1 MYLKF
6 GVPKVLRVKHALGT
20 LGTSHFRHFSI
31 YLSQFFNIML
41 IRIYNENPN
50 PKQIRQIVDLLDEG
64 GIIIYPTDTVYAMG
78 CDILAT
84 KSIEKIAR
92 FKGLN
97 PKNPELSLIFH
108 DMSQLSE
115 YTIIRDNTIFKLL
128 KRNLPGP
135 FTFIVQANNQIPK
148 LFKNK
153 KKTVGIRIPDN
164 NIVLELVRELGRP
177 IITKSIHDPDEVIEY
192 TTDPELIYEKYGD
205 FTDTVI
211 DGGFGRNEA
220 STIVDCTGEEIQIL
234 RQGLGILEL

>member
-1 MYLKF
+1 ML
-6 GVPKVLRVKHALGT
+6 VK
-20 LGTSHFRHFSI
+20 I
-31 YLSQFFNIML
+31 YP
-41 IRIYNENPN
+41 ENPN
-50 PKQIRQIVDLLDEG
+50 QKHIRQIVDLLEAG

-78 CDILAT
+78 CDIKAN

-97 PKNPELSLIFH
+97 PQNPDLSLIFH

-135 FTFIVQANNQIPK
+135 FTFIVQANNQIPRM
-148 LFKNK
+148 FKNK

-164 NIVLELVRELGRP
+164 SIVLELVRELGRP
-177 IITKSIHDPDEVIEY
+177 IITTSIHDPDEIIEY
-192 TTDPELIYEKYGD
+192 TTDPELINEKYREFAD
-205 FTDTVI
+205 IVI
-211 DGGFGRNEA
+211 DGGYGKNEA
-220 STIVDCTGEEIQIL
+220 STIVDCTGDEIEIL

>member
-1 MYLKF
+1 
-6 GVPKVLRVKHALGT
+6 
-20 LGTSHFRHFSI
+20 
-31 YLSQFFNIML
+31 ML

-50 PKQIRQIVDLLDEG
+50 PKHIRQIVDLLEDG

-84 KSIEKIAR
+84 KAIEKIAR

-135 FTFIVQANNQIPK
+135 FTFIVQANSQIPK

-153 KKTVGIRIPDN
+153 EKTVGIRIPDN

-177 IITKSIHDPDEVIEY
+177 IITTSIHDPDEVIEY
-192 TTDPELIYEKYGD
+192 TTDPELIYEKYKEFAD
-205 FTDTVI
+205 IVI
-211 DGGFGRNEA
+211 DGGFGKNEA
-220 STIVDCTGEEIQIL
+220 STIVDCTGEEIEVI
-234 RQGLGILEL
+234 RQGLGILEH

>member
-1 MYLKF
+1 
-6 GVPKVLRVKHALGT
+6 
-20 LGTSHFRHFSI
+20 
-31 YLSQFFNIML
+31 ML

-50 PKQIRQIVDLLDEG
+50 HRHIRQVVDLLQKD

-78 CDILAT
+78 CDIMAT
-84 KSIEKIAR
+84 RSVEKIAR

-108 DMSQLSE
+108 DMSRLSE
-115 YTIIRDNTIFKLL
+115 YTTIRDNNIFKLL

-164 NIVLELVRELGRP
+164 NIILEVVKELGRP
-177 IITKSIHDPDEVIEY
+177 IVTASIHDPDEVIEY
-192 TTDPELIYEKYGD
+192 TTDPELIYEKYQD
-205 FTDTVI
+205 FADAVI
-211 DGGFGRNEA
+211 DGGYGKNEA
-220 STIVDCTGEEIQIL
+220 STVVDCTGEEIQIV
-234 RQGLGILEL
+234 RQGLGLLEW

>member
-1 MYLKF
+1 
-6 GVPKVLRVKHALGT
+6 
-20 LGTSHFRHFSI
+20 
-31 YLSQFFNIML
+31 ML
-41 IRIYNENPN
+41 IRIYKENPN
-50 PKQIRQIVDLLDEG
+50 PKQIRQIVDLLEDG
-64 GIIIYPTDTVYAMG
+64 AIIIYPTDTVYAMG

-115 YTIIRDNTIFKLL
+115 YTIIRDNTLFKLL
-128 KRNLPGP
+128 KRNLTGP

-164 NIVLELVRELGRP
+164 SIVLELVKELGRP
-177 IITKSIHDPDEVIEY
+177 IITASIHDQDEVVEY
-192 TTDPELIYEKYGD
+192 TTDPELIYEKFSEFAD
-205 FTDTVI
+205 AVI
-211 DGGFGRNEA
+211 DGGFGNNEA
-220 STIVDCTGEEIQIL
+220 STIVDCTGEEIEIV
-234 RQGLGILEL
+234 RQGLGILEF

>member
-1 MYLKF
+1 
-6 GVPKVLRVKHALGT
+6 
-20 LGTSHFRHFSI
+20 
-31 YLSQFFNIML
+31 ML

-50 PKQIRQIVDLLDEG
+50 PKQIRQIVDLLEDG

-78 CDILAT
+78 CDIMAT
-84 KSIEKIAR
+84 NAIEKIAR

-97 PKNPELSLIFH
+97 PQNPELSLIFH

-115 YTIIRDNTIFKLL
+115 YTIIHDNNIFKLL

-164 NIVLELVRELGRP
+164 TIALELVKELGRP
-177 IITKSIHDPDEVIEY
+177 IITTSIHDPDEVIEY
-192 TTDPELIYEKYGD
+192 TTDPELIYEKYRD
-205 FTDTVI
+205 FADIVI
-211 DGGFGRNEA
+211 DGGFGNNEA
-220 STIVDCTGEEIQIL
+220 STIVDCTGEEIEVL
-234 RQGLGILEL
+234 RQGSGILEL